1 MTQIGKTINGSIV
14 QVKLDVAISVSSSVA
29 VIITVYGLLSIAP
42 GKIVPLISPV
52 VKSIVNPVGS
62 GPETEKVTT
71 PPSGSFAAIKS
82 PCGLSPSKFD

>member
-14 QVKLDVAISVSSSVA
+14 QVKLDIAVSDSSSVA
-29 VIITVYGLLSIAP
+29 VMITEYGLLSIAP

-62 GPETEKVTT
+62 EPVTEKVTS
-71 PPSGSFAAIKS
+71 PPSGSFAAINS
-82 PCGLSPSKFD
+82 P